1 MEAINWLQIIVEIF
15 LLIVGFIAMYWK
27 SRLDAERRFTKL
39 ETLVEGLGED
49 HRKLNEQ
56 VGGISR
62 TVAEISGY
70 LEHLKTNGGK
80 NG

>member
-1 MEAINWLQIIVEIF
+1 METINWLQVIVEIF
-15 LLIVGFIAMYWK
+15 ILIAGFIAMYWK
-27 SRLDAERRFTKL
+27 SRVDAERRFTKL

-49 HRKLNEQ
+49 HRNLNEQ

-62 TVAEISGY
+62 HVAEISGY
-70 LEHLKTNGGK
+70 LEHMKVNGGN